1 MKLLS
6 HADGKYVIRLDS
18 REHDALLAAIGLRT
32 HLPRAQRSLTAD
44 TAVEPGLRAA
54 QGDLDNA
61 LTEHRQ
67 ELTTSIEQLLGNP
80 EKVAAQGKGKV
91 LTLTSDEINLVLQGL
106 NDVRVAAWERL
117 GCPDFDEGQ
126 RPEVTQENFLCLWT
140 IQATDLFQSF
150 LIAVLTGE
158 TDDA

>member
-1 MKLLS
+1 VKLLS

-18 REHDALLAAIGLRT
+18 REHDALLAAIGLRP
-32 HLPRAQRSLTAD
+32 HLPRAPRSLTAD

-54 QGDLDNA
+54 QGDLDAA

-67 ELTTSIEQLLGNP
+67 ELTTSIDQLLADP
-80 EKVAAQGKGKV
+80 EKVSSQGKGKV
-91 LTLTSDEINLVLQGL
+91 LTLTSDEIALVLQGL

-117 GCPDFDEGQ
+117 GCPNFDEGE
-126 RPEVTQENFLCLWT
+126 RPEVNQENFLCLWT

-150 LIAVLTGE
+150 LLAVLAGE
-158 TDDA
+158 TD